1 MTDEERLKRRKELEQ
16 DDVKK
21 ILGTPEGLRFFWRL
35 LEIAGIYRTTFTGNS
50 NSFFNEGRRSVGL
63 EIKADLM
70 AVDLDN
76 EGRMAREHARWM
88 TNNDLIPRGGDHPGK
103 RNH

>member
-70 AVDLDN
+70 DVDPDH
-76 EGRMAREHARWM
+76 EGRMAREFLRWM
-88 TNNDLIPRGGDHPGK
+88 TNNDLIPKGGNRK
-103 RNH
+103 

>member
-1 MTDEERLKRRKELEQ
+1 MTDEERLRRRRELEK
-16 DDVKK
+16 DDLKK
-21 ILGTPEGLRFFWRL
+21 ILGTPEGLRFLWRL

-70 AVDLDN
+70 DVDPDH
-76 EGRMAREHARWM
+76 EGRMAREFLRWM
-88 TNNDLIPRGGDHPGK
+88 TNNDLIPKGGNRK
-103 RNH
+103 

>member
-1 MTDEERLKRRKELEQ
+1 MTDEERLRRRKELEQ

-70 AVDLDN
+70 DVDPDH

-88 TNNDLIPRGGDHPGK
+88 TNNDLVPKGGDRFAR